1 MSLGKYSSN
10 FPEKDCDGKE
20 CPVTIYRA
28 LVNYPLMIDS
38 FGFQENSSSSVRSCA
53 HAQMRGRVPLFVTP
67 WPITLLAPLSME
79 FPGKDTR
86 VGCNF
91 LLQGFITFSY

>member
-28 LVNYPLMIDS
+28 LVNYPLMVDS
-38 FGFQENSSSSVRSCA
+38 FGFQENSASSMRSQA
-53 HAQMRGRVPLFVTP
+53 HDQLLSCVPLFVTP
-67 WPITLLAPLSME
+67 WTITP
-79 FPGKDTR
+79 
-86 VGCNF
+86 
-91 LLQGFITFSY
+91 